1 MPARLHIAQ
10 PPSGYRYAIDALI
23 LARQVR
29 PAAGAHIMDIGTG
42 CGVIAL
48 VLARNYPHIRITGV
62 EIQEELAGMAA
73 ANAADNCMT
82 DRIRIERQDIRM
94 IDSSQSA
101 PADLI
106 TCNPPHTARS
116 AGRINPLSQKAI
128 ARHEIMMGLDDLLA
142 AAGRL
147 LKKNG
152 RLITIYPARR
162 MPEVLRK
169 MQTAGLEP
177 KILRLIHFKPDRPAA
192 RFLVEAVKGGQSGTH
207 VLPPLF
213 MQNING
219 AYTPEARAIFDFA
232 NIAGT
237 PGEVGGDD
245 FHLT

>member
-1 MPARLHIAQ
+1 MPDRLHITQ

-23 LARQVR
+23 LARRAR
-29 PAAGAHIMDIGTG
+29 PAPGAHIVDIGTG

-48 VLARNYPHIRITGV
+48 VLARNYPNIRITGV
-62 EIQEELAGMAA
+62 EIQEELAAMAA
-73 ANAADNCMT
+73 ANAAANSMADC
-82 DRIRIERQDIRM
+82 IRIERQDIRM
-94 IDSSQSA
+94 IDRSRTG
-101 PADLI
+101 PADQI
-106 TCNPPHTARS
+106 ICNPPHTARH

-128 ARHEIMMGLDDLLA
+128 ARHEIMMSLDDLLA

-152 RLITIYPARR
+152 RLVTIYPARR

-177 KILRLIHFKPDRPAA
+177 EIRRMIHFKPDRPAA
-192 RFLVEAVKGGQSGTH
+192 RFLVEAVKGGPARTQ

-213 MQNING
+213 IQHING
-219 AYTPEARAIFDFA
+219 EYTPEARAIFDFA
-232 NIAGT
+232 NIAGI
-237 PGEVGGDD
+237 PVKAGGGD